1 MVLRECDEETD
12 RASELLVPTRLGG
25 WISIGLDA
33 GCRRG
38 EGETAGR
45 LFASVC
51 AFKVCPGEGL
61 VALECLPGGAAV
73 GLKGGERRLRSSEAE
88 ANESS
93 EELPSCVRISG
104 GGRLTGST
112 VDVSGCV
119 FALPLPFALSA
130 NSSWNMDVI
139 PERTGFGLRMGRS
152 SLGLITTG
160 CGFFP

>member
-12 RASELLVPTRLGG
+12 KASELLVPTRLGG
-25 WISIGLDA
+25 WISIGFDA

-61 VALECLPGGAAV
+61 VALDFLPGAAAV
-73 GLKGGERRLRSSEAE
+73 GLKGGERGLRSSEAE

-93 EELPSCVRISG
+93 DELPSWVRISG
-104 GGRLTGST
+104 GGCLTGST
-112 VDVSGCV
+112 VDMFGDT
-119 FALPLPFALSA
+119 FAFPFPFAWSA
-130 NSSWNMDVI
+130 NSS
-139 PERTGFGLRMGRS
+139 
-152 SLGLITTG
+152 
-160 CGFFP
+160 